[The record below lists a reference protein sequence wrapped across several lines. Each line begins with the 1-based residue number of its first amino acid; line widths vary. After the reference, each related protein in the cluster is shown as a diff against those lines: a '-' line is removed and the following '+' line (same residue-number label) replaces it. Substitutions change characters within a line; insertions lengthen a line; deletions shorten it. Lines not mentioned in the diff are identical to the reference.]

1 MNSDDTVGSRLT
13 VGIAFEPVAI
23 GASLRGLSVCIALVR
38 LECGALHDAFTGMS
52 ALGLLGVAGIIKL
65 ATDGVVL
72 GPRFDDR
79 VPVDIDWAPG
89 DEAADR
95 DEEEEP

>member
-1 MNSDDTVGSRLT
+1 M
-13 VGIAFEPVAI
+13 GIAFEPVAI
-23 GASLRGLSVCIALVR
+23 GASLRGLSVCIALAR
-38 LECGALHDAFTGMS
+38 LECGALRDAFSGVS
-52 ALGLLGVAGIIKL
+52 ALDVLGVAGVVEL

-72 GPRFDDR
+72 GPEFDDR

-89 DEAADR
+89 DEPADR